1 MALTTLAAVAA
12 AVAFPGLAAATKSPA
27 GVISVPLS
35 RDDGLTA
42 YYAKL
47 QVGTPPQTEYLKI
60 DTGSP
65 RYSFL
70 DPRNEVC
77 KKQGNN
83 CKTFG
88 TFSNKTSKYVPR
100 TLGFLSL
107 TNVVEHPATKVLA
120 SPTPW
125 ATLVEAII

>member
-1 MALTTLAAVAA
+1 MAGSALRITLAAAAIAFPAIAA
-12 AVAFPGLAAATKSPA
+12 AKTPA

-42 YYAKL
+42 YFAKL

-65 RYSFL
+65 RYSFM

-77 KKQGNN
+77 QRSGKP
-83 CKTFG
+83 CKEYG
-88 TFSNKTSKYVPR
+88 TFNNKTSSYVHLETWTCGSCR
-100 TLGFLSL
+100 
-107 TNVVEHPATKVLA
+107 
-120 SPTPW
+120 
-125 ATLVEAII
+125 

>member
-1 MALTTLAAVAA
+1 MARITLAAVAA
-12 AVAFPGLAAATKSPA
+12 AIALHSLAAATKTPT

-35 RDDGLTA
+35 RDEGLTA
-42 YYAKL
+42 YFAKL

-60 DTGSP
+60 DMGSP

-77 KKQGNN
+77 KKEGNN

-88 TFSNKTSKYVPR
+88 TFNNKTSSYVP
-100 TLGFLSL
+100 LDL
-107 TNVVEHPATKVLA
+107 
-120 SPTPW
+120 
-125 ATLVEAII
+125 